1 MANVSM
7 GITAS
12 ELFACNP
19 FRVLGVAVNSHSSQI
34 EEAYKQ
40 LSSLA
45 AEGRQQSYMTPF
57 DFPSLP
63 KVSRSSADV
72 NTAYGKLSSNGY
84 RCFAYSDPQFTA
96 ALSIDDIA
104 LNITDISCY
113 DCFLRC
119 YMWLVVNDSKFEWPE
134 MWIPLAKYI
143 DKLIDSQPDQWP
155 QLFDNRFP
163 DEMIGQGGQAYQ
175 SFHQTFC
182 EIILLP
188 IKEMVRGS
196 MRCQRAIDI
205 LKVAK
210 VDVDG
215 PLQKI
220 DIPQANKPL
229 PGQPAPKLKLAV
241 REGMDVSA
249 HETEHNDFG
258 GAAASV
264 ISAVDISSPAP
275 APAQSPV
282 RPVPAPAPTPVPA
295 PVRPSPSLSQPTP
308 APAPVRPVPTPVAP
322 AAPAPSPAPAAP
334 APQPAPSLTRP
345 APNLSAPA
353 SPVQPA
359 APAAPVRTVQ
369 PAPQPAPSLTR
380 PAPSLASPAAPVA
393 PAPAPATPPA
403 PAPAPAAPVPHFD
416 PIQKLDNNTA
426 AQSVSLG
433 GMMSSRAG
441 SLQTST
447 LMSAED
453 IAAEEEEQ
461 KMYTDTLIQLLRSNK
476 NTGMKAVDTTRSFNN
491 GEGQLED
498 GFQHIDLSMDELKL
512 NSKTYDATRLQG
524 ENAMPRTFEQKYK
537 KINID
542 DMLNPRLAGAD
553 KVATV
558 DPMTQYVYSQKNTK
572 KVGSALIKFSLVVG
586 VIVVLVI
593 FLAIMGIL

>member
-63 KVSRSSADV
+63 KVARSSADV

-275 APAQSPV
+275 APAQTPV

-308 APAPVRPVPTPVAP
+308 APVPAPAPVRPVPTPVAP
-322 AAPAPSPAPAAP
+322 VAPAAPTPVAPAAPAPAPAPAAP

-359 APAAPVRTVQ
+359 
-369 PAPQPAPSLTR
+369 
-380 PAPSLASPAAPVA
+380 
-393 PAPAPATPPA
+393 PAPANAPA

-553 KVATV
+553 KVAAV

>member
-258 GAAASV
+258 GAAASI

-275 APAQSPV
+275 APAQAPV

-308 APAPVRPVPTPVAP
+308 APVPAPAPVRPVPTPVAP
-322 AAPAPSPAPAAP
+322 VAPAAPTPVAPAAPAPAPAPAAP

-359 APAAPVRTVQ
+359 PAPAA
-369 PAPQPAPSLTR
+369 
-380 PAPSLASPAAPVA
+380 A
-393 PAPAPATPPA
+393 PAPAPAH
-403 PAPAPAAPVPHFD
+403 AAPVPHFD

-553 KVATV
+553 KVAAV

>member
-258 GAAASV
+258 GAAASI

-275 APAQSPV
+275 APAQAPV

-308 APAPVRPVPTPVAP
+308 APAPAPAPVRPVPTPVAP
-322 AAPAPSPAPAAP
+322 VAPAASAPAPAPAAP

-359 APAAPVRTVQ
+359 
-369 PAPQPAPSLTR
+369 
-380 PAPSLASPAAPVA
+380 
-393 PAPAPATPPA
+393 PAPANAPA

-553 KVATV
+553 KVAAV